1 MKKKLL
7 NNIGLKLISVL
18 VAMLIWL
25 VITNIDDATT
35 TETITLPIQE
45 INAEDLESYGMTYE
59 VVSGTTAT
67 ATIKG
72 RPSVLK
78 NLTADDFVATA
89 DLSNLS
95 VTGAV
100 MVDITA
106 KDYVRYVEII
116 PDNNVYKV
124 VTEKLV
130 SKQFPVNVKTRG
142 NVATGYYL
150 GEIKSTPNLITITGS
165 ETKINSI
172 KEVAVEVDVTGCS
185 ANISKEGLTP
195 VVYSL
200 NGEVMET
207 DRLTFDSKSVDVS
220 IAMLR
225 TKTVPVEIEYQGEP
239 AEGYAVV
246 SKECATTEV
255 LIAGTKTDLDS
266 VSSIK
271 LVCDISGIKEKLETT
286 ILYKDFLPANIYL
299 AEGDLETTGA
309 AVTVNVEPYISRTV
323 SVPKE
328 NITIQNK
335 SEQYSYTLDGN
346 DTVDVTVSGLSS
358 DIAAVTPE
366 NLKAFI
372 DVNGLGA
379 GEHSVLMNISDKTS
393 VKLQENYT
401 VTVWIENK
409 DNNEN

>member
-286 ILYKDFLPANIYL
+286 ILYKDFL
-299 AEGDLETTGA
+299 
-309 AVTVNVEPYISRTV
+309 
-323 SVPKE
+323 
-328 NITIQNK
+328 
-335 SEQYSYTLDGN
+335 
-346 DTVDVTVSGLSS
+346 
-358 DIAAVTPE
+358 
-366 NLKAFI
+366 
-372 DVNGLGA
+372 
-379 GEHSVLMNISDKTS
+379 
-393 VKLQENYT
+393 
-401 VTVWIENK
+401 
-409 DNNEN
+409 